1 MKTNRGE
8 TSESDNLGK
17 TQSPGRVTIRK
28 RKGSNRDL
36 TKGSIPRHLWY
47 LSWPQMA
54 ESFFSIIDQ
63 LADLFWAGRVGYKAI
78 AGLGVS
84 QTYTLM
90 LMSARMGLDAGMR
103 AMISRAV
110 GAGDLKYANH
120 ILFQAIT
127 LTMIWSLVVGS
138 VGIIFADQLLSF
150 VGVSDEVVELASMYM
165 KLQFIGMSL
174 MSFQRLSGGALQAA
188 GDSVTPLKA
197 ATVSRVGHLL
207 LSPFLI
213 FGWGFFPEMNLAG
226 AAAANILA
234 QLIGVCINF
243 IVLFKGS
250 SRLKLVIS
258 EYDLDFNLSWRLL
271 RIGFPAA
278 VTGLQRSGSQLV
290 LLMVVSSF
298 GDAPAAAF
306 ALTRRTENVV
316 NHTSRGL
323 GRAAGTLSAQ
333 NLGAGNTAR
342 AKLSLSWSIVYA
354 AILSVIAMGVLWVFS
369 EEIAALFSD
378 SNEFISH
385 ASLWI
390 VILAFATFPMS
401 CVQIFTQGIANTGAT
416 LMPMVIT
423 LLTFWIIE
431 VPLGFGL
438 SYLTTLDAVGVAW
451 AIVIGNVIR
460 SLMLYVY
467 FLRGSW
473 LKTGII

>member
-1 MKTNRGE
+1 MP
-8 TSESDNLGK
+8 
-17 TQSPGRVTIRK
+17 QSR
-28 RKGSNRDL
+28 SSHRDL

-63 LADLFWAGRVGYKAI
+63 LADLFWAGRIGYKAI

-103 AMISRAV
+103 SVISRAV
-110 GAGDLKYANH
+110 GAGDIKYANH
-120 ILFQAIT
+120 ILFQALT
-127 LTMIWSLVVGS
+127 LTMLSSLS
-138 VGIIFADQLLSF
+138 VRSGGIIFADHLLSF

-165 KLQFIGMSL
+165 KLQFIAMSL

-197 ATVSRVGHLL
+197 ATVSRFWHLI

-213 FGWGFFPEMNLAG
+213 FGMVVFPEMNLAG
-226 AAAANILA
+226 AAIANILA
-234 QLIGVCINF
+234 QLAGVVINSF
-243 IVLFKGS
+243 VLFRGS
-250 SRLKLVIS
+250 SRLKLAFS
-258 EYDLDFNLSWRLL
+258 EYNFDLLLSWRLL

-278 VTGLQRSGSQLV
+278 VTGMQRSGSQLV

-298 GDAPAAAF
+298 VDVPTAAF
-306 ALTRRTENVV
+306 SLTRRTENVV

-333 NLGAGNTAR
+333 NLGADYTDR
-342 AKLSLSWSIVYA
+342 AKQALSWSIVYA
-354 AILSVIAMGVLWVFS
+354 ALLSVIAMSGLWIFS
-369 EEIAALFSD
+369 EQIVGAFGD
-378 SNEFISH
+378 SQEFVSH

-390 VILAFATFPMS
+390 VILAVATFPMS

-423 LLTFWIIE
+423 LVTIWMVE
-431 VPLGFGL
+431 APLGYGL
-438 SYLTTLDAVGVAW
+438 S
-451 AIVIGNVIR
+451 
-460 SLMLYVY
+460 
-467 FLRGSW
+467 
-473 LKTGII
+473 

>member
-1 MKTNRGE
+1 MNGRNSKAIR
-8 TSESDNLGK
+8 SD
-17 TQSPGRVTIRK
+17 
-28 RKGSNRDL
+28 RDL

-63 LADLFWAGRVGYKAI
+63 LADLFWAGRIGYKAI

-84 QTYTLM
+84 QTYILM

-110 GAGDLKYANH
+110 GAGDNKYANH
-120 ILFQAIT
+120 ILFQAISIT
-127 LTMIWSLVVGS
+127 IIWSLIVGS
-138 VGIIFADQLLSF
+138 VGIIFADELLSF

-188 GDSVTPLKA
+188 GDSVTPLKS
-197 ATVSRVGHLL
+197 ATVSRLGHLL

-213 FGWGFFPEMNLAG
+213 FGWWLFPEMNLAG

-234 QLIGVCINF
+234 QLIGVVMNF
-243 IVLFKGS
+243 TVLFRGS
-250 SRLKLVIS
+250 SRLKLDIS
-258 EYDLDFNLSWRLL
+258 EYDVDLALSWRLL

-278 VTGLQRSGSQLV
+278 ITGLQRSGSQLV

-333 NLGAGNTAR
+333 NLGAGATSR
-342 AKLSLSWSIVYA
+342 AKLSFSWSILYA
-354 AILSVIAMGVLWVFS
+354 AILSVIAMSVLWIFS
-369 EEIAALFSD
+369 EEVAILFSD
-378 SNEFISH
+378 SSDFVSH

-390 VILAFATFPMS
+390 VILALATFPMS
-401 CVQIFTQGIANTGAT
+401 CVQIFTQGISNTGAT
-416 LMPMVIT
+416 LIPMVIT
-423 LLTFWIIE
+423 LVTFWVIE

-438 SYLTTLDAVGVAW
+438 SYFTTLDSVGVAW
-451 AIVIGNVIR
+451 AIVIGNIAR
-460 SLMLYVY
+460 SLLLYVY